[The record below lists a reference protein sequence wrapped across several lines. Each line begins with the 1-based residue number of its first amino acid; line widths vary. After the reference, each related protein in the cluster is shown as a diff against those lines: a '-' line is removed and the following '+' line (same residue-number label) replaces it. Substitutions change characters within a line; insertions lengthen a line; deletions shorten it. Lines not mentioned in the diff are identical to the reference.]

1 MFSKSLIFLKTGWRT
16 CPQNVSGMAP
26 RFRSTFSLCARNA
39 MLAFKLFEVHRRG
52 YKPDTALCNWGGG
65 ESRTLAATSIS
76 GSNQIRITMLWS
88 GPGIGAWPKYKTR
101 C

>member
-65 ESRTLAATSIS
+65 GIENISRDIHLGQQSDTYNNAVERAWY
-76 GSNQIRITMLWS
+76 WS
-88 GPGIGAWPKYKTR
+88 MA
-101 C
+101 